1 MQKCLRHTDLV
12 LEIIEDCTVGVI
24 CMGWFKLELNLILCK
39 MKNQSSY
46 KTFFRVTLS
55 HVNIFKKKEKEKSIY
70 LETFFFIICWR
81 LLINI

>member
-55 HVNIFKKKEKEKSIY
+55 HVYIFKKKKKKKVLSWNVLFHY
-70 LETFFFIICWR
+70 LLKTF
-81 LLINI
+81 N